1 MMQRHS
7 NQREKRH
14 AINSVASVVIV
25 FALCGG
31 ARMQDQIVGCFVGEK
46 LGWTSKQGSRRRPD
60 EGAIRRNP
68 LGVEAILQ
76 LVRAR

>member
-46 LGWTSKQGSRRRPD
+46 LGWTSKR
-60 EGAIRRNP
+60 
-68 LGVEAILQ
+68 
-76 LVRAR
+76 